1 MADIA
6 RIGDLQALGPGGRN
20 EAKGMAANVHARNG
34 LLDFGHVAVDALAAG
49 AAHLMMR
56 VLLDGGGTGAVGRT
70 RTVTIEAQDIDGLE
84 QVGIV
89 FSSGHIVATEAVDAA
104 AIHHPVTEF
113 IAPHSISVPR

>member
-56 VLLDGGGTGAVGRT
+56 VLLDGGGTRAVGRT

-89 FSSGHIVATEAVDAA
+89 FSSVHIGATEAGGARRTTHAGNGILDL
-104 AIHHPVTEF
+104 
-113 IAPHSISVPR
+113 HSILV